1 MLYVVTVH
9 HASPRWIEIQTRH
22 IRRHIG
28 VPHEIWTSL
37 EKIDPSYGT
46 HFDTVLELQAP
57 HAPKLNAITTEICEV
72 AEDGDLMMFLDGDSF
87 PIADPMP
94 LVQESLA
101 KAPLVAV
108 RRAENG
114 DEPQPH
120 PCFTVTSVGTWKT
133 LRGDWTAGYTWPG
146 VHGRPNSD
154 VGGNLLRKLELAGM
168 PWVQVLRSNKRNPDP
183 LYLAIYG
190 DIVYHH
196 GAGLTGGLSP
206 AHRALAPKAAPL
218 PGNPVGDVAVRWKN
232 RRRWNRWE
240 RDAERS
246 IARKSQQYFERIRD
260 DPEDRW
266 LAELM

>member
-9 HASPRWIEIQTRH
+9 HASPRWIEIQTSH

-37 EKIDPSYGT
+37 ERIDPSYGSY
-46 HFDTVLELQAP
+46 FDTVLELQAP
-57 HAPKLNAITTEICEV
+57 HAPKLNAIVTEICEV
-72 AEDGDLMMFLDGDSF
+72 AEDGDLLMFLDGDSF

-94 LVQESLA
+94 LVQEALTQ
-101 KAPLVAV
+101 APLVAV

-114 DEPQPH
+114 NEPQPH
-120 PCFTVTSVGTWKT
+120 PCFTVTSVGTWKK
-133 LRGDWTAGYTWPG
+133 LRGDWTSGYTWPG

-168 PWVQVLRSNKRNPDP
+168 PWVQVLRSNRHNPDP

-206 AHRALAPKAAPL
+206 AHRALAPKPAPL
-218 PGNPVGDVAVRWKN
+218 PGNPVGAAAARLIN
-232 RRRWNRWE
+232 RLRWNRWE
-240 RDAERS
+240 RGVERS
-246 IARKSQQYFERIRD
+246 IARKSQEFYERIRAGD
-260 DPEDRW
+260 DRW

>member
-9 HASPRWIEIQTRH
+9 HASPRWIEIQTSH

-28 VPHEIWTSL
+28 VPHQIWTSL
-37 EKIDPSYGT
+37 EKIDPSYGRN
-46 HFDTVLELQAP
+46 FDTVLELKAP
-57 HAPKLNAITTEICEV
+57 HAPKLNAIVTEICEV

-101 KAPLVAV
+101 QAPLVAV

-114 DEPQPH
+114 NEPQPH
-120 PCFTVTSVGTWKT
+120 PCFTVTSVGTWKE

-168 PWVQVLRSNKRNPDP
+168 PWVQVLRSNKHNPDP

-206 AHRALAPKAAPL
+206 AHRALGPKREPL
-218 PGNPVGDVAVRWKN
+218 PGNPVGDAAVRLRN
-232 RRRWNRWE
+232 RLRWNRWE
-240 RDAERS
+240 RGVDRS
-246 IARKSQQYFERIRD
+246 IARKSQEYYERIRAGGD
-260 DPEDRW
+260 DW